1 MLKGKSLKLKKSL
14 SFFLALTTTANF
26 LTVFKAAGA
35 TENDTLAPYPYA
47 VFAADD
53 QAGISFEVNSLTLN
67 GNGYTKGSFN
77 NAAQSGN
84 MNGEII
90 EAEKNIEASSG
101 NLESF
106 DVNTDMIYIHTK
118 LIDSYFST
126 DCQSYDED
134 LIITD
139 MNNNINQPIY
149 VVGKMNIDGNLAL
162 NSAIGAVSDIT
173 IFNGNVNGNN
183 SVIYSK
189 FGNISIEGDQ
199 VSVNGLIYAP
209 FGNVIINCTDFNTNG
224 LIIAQNVF
232 VNGSVANINYN
243 DSIAEFVGTY
253 SETLTWTNK
262 DFKYLADTDEDNLP
276 DVIEKAI
283 YKTDPFNP
291 DTDSDRLPDGYEALT
306 IGTNPK
312 IDDSDENGVLDRDE
326 DFDRDGLTNGD
337 EYINSTDPLYDD
349 TDGDKLLDGEE
360 VNVYFTDPLVMDTDS
375 DGLDDYDEVQL
386 DSDPNNSDSDGNG
399 IPDGAE
405 KRLQVITH
413 EAEDPDSAVRSVTV
427 SINATGNID
436 RTTHIRN
443 IMNTD
448 MMCTNVVGLVGEPY
462 SIESDSEFDKATIT
476 FNIDKSKLG
485 DTDFN
490 NLMFLWH
497 DVENH
502 EFVELATILDEVNS
516 TVSVETTHFSKYMI
530 VDKEKWF
537 EAWSK
542 KFNYNPKQD
551 YVAAPNIKYNTVLAI
566 DCSGSMKTN
575 DPITT
580 QNNRYVCERINA
592 AEGFVKIMNSSDQTA
607 IVLFDSTAK
616 VAVDMTSDK
625 DKLKNALQKVVS
637 SGGTSFDAA
646 IKASL
651 AELDS
656 YVNSVYT
663 VNRILLLSDG
673 ESSASASLL
682 QDAKDKKIPIY
693 TIGLGS
699 GSYDYILKNISDST
713 GGEFYK
719 AFNADELVGIY
730 TKFGISGDFDTTD
743 TDGDGLYD
751 AVEAAGIRLENG
763 NVIYTDPTLVDTDGD
778 GLNDGVEIDPTIRW
792 KALDD
797 TAGYVRDREYYFVMY
812 SDPSDEDN
820 DSDDDGIT
828 DDDEEIIG
836 TDPYNK
842 DTDGDRLEDGWEHIN
857 WYDPLDS
864 NPDGDTYDDYA
875 ESLEGTN
882 PFKYDLTAGEWA
894 KQFAEGCAKGDFIED
909 PTVPQLLG
917 QIAISIIPGIGT
929 VADIRDTIG
938 NVVHGHWFMAVLS
951 AVGVAPVL
959 GDGIKSSSKAATFI
973 TKNIDKTDEIA
984 DLLLS
989 VSKKFPDDFAKLIPT
1004 SSLDE
1009 IAEAFKTNN
1018 HMSRSTYDE
1027 LAAIFKKAGKKLPTL
1042 SDDFTDMG
1050 IAFKK
1055 VASNGDIWKKLPRE
1069 RGFAIDVL
1077 LDNNL
1082 GRTYETYDHY
1092 DKISAIATSVKS
1104 IDPMCK
1110 SYQTPS
1116 KFKGMLNKYLKELA
1130 EGKDY
1135 VKFKNDPQKYD
1146 ILLRELKIALPDV
1159 PLTKAQKDVISVFIK
1174 NAKEKYNI
1182 SVVINIIE

>member
-1 MLKGKSLKLKKSL
+1 
-14 SFFLALTTTANF
+14 
-26 LTVFKAAGA
+26 
-35 TENDTLAPYPYA
+35 
-47 VFAADD
+47 
-53 QAGISFEVNSLTLN
+53 
-67 GNGYTKGSFN
+67 
-77 NAAQSGN
+77 
-84 MNGEII
+84 MNGKII
-90 EAEKNIEASSG
+90 EAENSEELSDEGIEA
-101 NLESF
+101 F
-106 DVNTDMIYIHTK
+106 DVNKDMIYIHNK
-118 LIDSYFST
+118 LTASYFST
-126 DCQSYDED
+126 GCQNYDED
-134 LIITD
+134 ITFSD
-139 MNNNINQPIY
+139 MNNNINKPVY

-173 IFNGNVNGNN
+173 LSNGNVNGNN

-189 FGNISIEGDQ
+189 FGNINIDGDQ

-209 FGNVIINCTDFNTNG
+209 FGNVIINCTNFNING

-232 VNGSVANINYN
+232 INGSGANINYN

-253 SETLTWTNK
+253 SESLAWTNK

-276 DVIEKAI
+276 DIIEKSI

-291 DTDSDRLPDGYEALT
+291 DTDNDSLPDGYEAFTL
-306 IGTNPK
+306 GTNPK
-312 IDDSDENGVLDRDE
+312 IVDSDEDGVLDNDE
-326 DFDRDGLTNGD
+326 DFDRDELTNGD

-349 TDGDKLLDGEE
+349 TDSDKLLDGEE
-360 VNVYFTDPLVMDTDS
+360 VNVYFTDPLVMDTDC

-386 DSDPNNSDSDGNG
+386 NSDPNNNDSDGNG

-476 FNIDKSKLG
+476 FSIDQSKLG

-497 DVENH
+497 DVDNH
-502 EFVELATILDEVNS
+502 EFVELETILDAENS

-551 YVAAPNIKYNTVLAI
+551 YTAAPTIKYNTVLAI
-566 DCSGSMKTN
+566 DCSGSMRKN

-592 AEGFVKIMNSSDQTA
+592 AEGFINIMNSSDQTA
-607 IVLFDSTAK
+607 IILFDSDAEI
-616 VAVDMTSDK
+616 AVDLTSDK
-625 DKLKNALQKVVS
+625 DKLKNALQKIVS

-646 IKASL
+646 IEASI
-651 AELDS
+651 AELET
-656 YVNSVYT
+656 YVNTVYT

-682 QDAKDKKIPIY
+682 QDAKDKRIPIY

-699 GSYDYILKNISDST
+699 GSHDYVLNNISDST
-713 GGEFYK
+713 RGEFYK

-730 TKFGISGDFDTTD
+730 TQFGISGDFDKTD

-751 AVEAAGIRLENG
+751 AVEVAGIRLENG

-797 TAGYVRDREYYFVMY
+797 TAGYVRNREYYFVMY

-828 DDDEEIIG
+828 DEEEEIIG

-857 WYDPLDS
+857 WYDPLDP

-875 ESLEGTN
+875 EYRNESD
-882 PFKYDLTAGEWA
+882 PFKYDLTTGEWA
-894 KQFAEGCAKGDFIED
+894 KQFAEGSLKGDFIED

-917 QIAISIIPGIGT
+917 AIASSICPVVGT
-929 VADIRDTIG
+929 VGDIRDTIG
-938 NVVHGHWFMAVLS
+938 NAVHGHWFMAALS
-951 AVGVAPVL
+951 LAGAIPAI
-959 GDGIKSSSKAATFI
+959 GDGVKSSSKAVNFI
-973 TKNIDKTDEIA
+973 TKNVDKTDEIA
-984 DLLLS
+984 DLLIS
-989 VSKKFPDDFAKLIPT
+989 VAKKFPDDFAKLIPT

-1027 LAAIFKKAGKKLPTL
+1027 VEKIFAKAGKKLPTL
-1042 SDDFTDMG
+1042 SDDLTDMG

-1082 GRTYETYDHY
+1082 GRTYQTYDHY
-1092 DKISAIATSVKS
+1092 DKVSAIATSVKS

-1110 SYQTPS
+1110 SYQTSS

-1159 PLTKAQKDVISVFIK
+1159 PLTKAQKDVISVFIE

-1182 SVVINIIE
+1182 RVVINIIE